1 VFLFRIIGPI
11 LLLVLVYWGLQRFS
25 KRHALTNSQ
34 FKWLL
39 SITGILVVVLIMVML
54 GRIPIQSLLA
64 PIVLAGTFALRNV
77 HLLIRLFPL
86 LQSFSRRARAGA
98 GGSGASGDVSTIR
111 TQFLAMELQHASGEM
126 DGEILQG
133 QFKGQRVATLSMPQL
148 LELAKECQVDPNSM
162 QVLEAY
168 LDRSHPDWREQ
179 AAAGTGQR
187 DYSNSES
194 EMNESLALEVLGLQP
209 GANAE
214 EIVAAHR
221 KLMQKMHPDRGGS
234 DYLARKINEARDFL
248 LS

>member
-11 LLLVLVYWGLQRFS
+11 LLLVLLYWGLQRFS

-39 SITGILVVVLIMVML
+39 SITGILAAVIIMVML

-64 PIVLAGTFALRNV
+64 PIVLALTFALRNV

-86 LQSFSRRARAGA
+86 LQSFSRRARAS
-98 GGSGASGDVSTIR
+98 GSGASGDVSTIR
-111 TQFLAMELQHASGEM
+111 TQFLAMELQHTSGEM

-133 QFKGQRVATLSMPQL
+133 QFKGQRVAQLSVPQL
-148 LELAKECQVDPNSM
+148 LELAKECQGDSNSM

-179 AAAGTGQR
+179 AANGNDR
-187 DYSNSES
+187 REYSNSES

-214 EIVAAHR
+214 EIIAAHR
-221 KLMQKMHPDRGGS
+221 KLMQRMHPDRGGS

>member
-11 LLLVLVYWGLQRFS
+11 LLLVLVYWGLQKFS

-39 SITGILVVVLIMVML
+39 AITGILVAVIIMVML
-54 GRIPIQSLLA
+54 GRIPVQSLLA
-64 PIVLAGTFALRNV
+64 PIVLALTFALRNV

-86 LQSFSRRARAGA
+86 LQSFSRRARAA
-98 GGSGASGDVSTIR
+98 GSGASGDVSTIR
-111 TQFLAMELQHASGEM
+111 TQFLAMELQHSSGEM

-133 QFKGQRVATLSMPQL
+133 QFKGQRVAQLSMPQL
-148 LELAKECQVDPNSM
+148 LELAKECQADPNSV

-179 AAAGTGQR
+179 ASAGSGHR
-187 DYSNSES
+187 EYSNSES

-209 GANAE
+209 GANAD

>member
-25 KRHALTNSQ
+25 KRHALTTSQ

-39 SITGILVVVLIMVML
+39 SITGILVAVVIMVML
-54 GRIPIQSLLA
+54 GRIPVQSLLA
-64 PIVLAGTFALRNV
+64 PIVLALTFALRNV

-86 LQSFSRRARAGA
+86 LQSLSRRARAG
-98 GGSGASGDVSTIR
+98 GSGAGGDVSTIR
-111 TQFLAMELQHASGEM
+111 TQFLAMELQHATGEM

-133 QFKGQRVATLSMPQL
+133 RFEGQRVAQLSVEQL
-148 LELAKECQVDPNSM
+148 LELAKECRADANST

-179 AAAGTGQR
+179 LAAGSRQHEHSGL
-187 DYSNSES
+187 ES
-194 EMNESLALEVLGLQP
+194 AMTESLALEVLGLRP
-209 GANAE
+209 GANTE
-214 EIVAAHR
+214 EIIAAHR

>member
-11 LLLVLVYWGLQRFS
+11 LLLVLVYWGLQKFS

-39 SITGILVVVLIMVML
+39 GITGILVAVLIMVIL
-54 GRIPIQSLLA
+54 GRIPVQSLLA
-64 PIVLAGTFALRNV
+64 PIVLALTFALRNV

-86 LQSFSRRARAGA
+86 LQSLSRRARAA
-98 GGSGASGDVSTIR
+98 GSGVSGDVSTIR

-133 QFKGQRVATLSMPQL
+133 QFKGQRVAKLKLPQL

-179 AAAGTGQR
+179 AAGTAYRQ
-187 DYSNSES
+187 YTNSES
-194 EMNESLALEVLGLQP
+194 EMNESLALDVLGLQP

-234 DYLARKINEARDFL
+234 DYLARKVNEARDFL

>member
-1 VFLFRIIGPI
+1 MFLFRIIGPI

-34 FKWLL
+34 FKWLFG
-39 SITGILVVVLIMVML
+39 ITGVLAVVIIMVML

-64 PIVLAGTFALRNV
+64 PIVLALTFALRNV

-86 LQSFSRRARAGA
+86 LQSLSRRASA
-98 GGSGASGDVSTIR
+98 GGSGASGDISTIR

-133 QFKGQRVATLSMPQL
+133 QFEGLRVAQLSMPQL
-148 LELAKECQVDPNSM
+148 LELAKECQTDPNSM

-179 AAAGTGQR
+179 AAAGTGNR
-187 DYSNSES
+187 EYSSSES
-194 EMNESLALEVLGLQP
+194 EMNESLALEVLGLKP
-209 GANAE
+209 GANDE
-214 EIVAAHR
+214 EIIAAHR

>member
-1 VFLFRIIGPI
+1 MFLFRIIGPI
-11 LLLVLVYWGLQRFS
+11 LLLVLLYWVLQRFS

-39 SITGILVVVLIMVML
+39 SITGILAAVIIMVML

-64 PIVLAGTFALRNV
+64 PVVLALTFALRNV
-77 HLLIRLFPL
+77 HLLMRLFPL
-86 LQSFSRRARAGA
+86 LKSFSSRARA

-111 TQFLAMELQHASGEM
+111 TQFLAMEMQHVSGEM
-126 DGEILQG
+126 DGEILEG
-133 QFKGQRVATLSMPQL
+133 QFKGQWVAQLSVTQL
-148 LELAKECQVDPNSM
+148 LELAKECQADPNSM

-168 LDRSHPDWREQ
+168 LDRSHPDWREKS
-179 AAAGTGQR
+179 AAGHREYT
-187 DYSNSES
+187 NSES
-194 EMNESLALEVLGLQP
+194 EMNESLALEVLGLRP
-209 GANAE
+209 GANAD